1 MEALVPLLDR
11 AVGDSINA
19 VDARE
24 LHRSLEVGRDFSNW
38 IKSRIAELGLVEGAD
53 FEVFANPGEN
63 PSGGRPRIEY
73 AVALDAAKHIA
84 LAERTEVGRR
94 VRAYFIAAEKRLRE
108 AAVPT
113 FDPADPRV
121 VLAVL
126 EAQVEKVRLL
136 ESTVE
141 TQRAE
146 LAVAAPKVDV
156 FDRVI
161 ASGETIGFRE
171 AAKILRRSTGVT
183 ERELS
188 STLIRRGWA
197 QRLGKRLA
205 PAHYGEEHG
214 YVTSRLS
221 EWTDIDG
228 VTHSKPEFRIT
239 PKGLARLAEILA
251 PEVAA

>member
-1 MEALVPLLDR
+1 MLGIVPFNFDGEAVRVHVDEHGEPWFVAADVCRVLDISNPSDALKRLDDDERTLVSTEGGGPGLNLVSEAGLFTLVLGSR
-11 AVGDSINA
+11 KPEAKRFKRWVT
-19 VDARE
+19 
-24 LHRSLEVGRDFSNW
+24 HEVLPQIRKTGSY
-38 IKSRIAELGLVEGAD
+38 GAD
-53 FEVFANPGEN
+53 PLA
-63 PSGGRPRIEY
+63 
-73 AVALDAAKHIA
+73 A
-84 LAERTEVGRR
+84 LA
-94 VRAYFIAAEKRLRE
+94 
-108 AAVPT
+108 
-113 FDPADPRV
+113 DPAQLRTILLGYTERV
-121 VLAVL
+121 IA
-126 EAQVEKVRLL
+126 L

-161 ASGETIGFRE
+161 ASGETVGFRE

-183 ERELS
+183 ERELA
-188 STLIRRGWA
+188 STIIRRGWA

-228 VTHSKPEFRIT
+228 VTHAKPEFRVT